1 MGQPAIDMTGQV
13 FGRLTVLERAE
24 NTKRNKAQWL
34 CQCSCG
40 NKTIVSRT
48 HLKRGQVKSCGCYR
62 VDLGKLNKT
71 HGMKG
76 TRLYRIWSGMKDRCL
91 NRNSKY
97 WDRYG
102 GRGITVCEEWKT
114 FENFMEWAK
123 QNGYSKKLTLDRIDN
138 DGNYEPSNCRWATM
152 KQQQNNRS
160 NNLRYT
166 FKGVTHTLS
175 EWSDII
181 QKPDYATKTIIKN
194 GKINNYLKNKGDVVN
209 G

>member
-1 MGQPAIDMTGQV
+1 MPQKLIDMTGEV
-13 FGRLTVLERAE
+13 YGRLTVIERAK
-24 NTKRNKAQWL
+24 NTKQGKTQWL

-40 NKTIVSRT
+40 NKAIVPRKR
-48 HLKRGQVKSCGCYR
+48 LKEGSTKSCGCYR
-62 VDLGKLNKT
+62 VDLGKLNRT

-76 TRLYRIWSGMKDRCL
+76 TRLYRIWTGAKDRCL
-91 NRNSKY
+91 NTNSKY

-102 GRGITVCEEWKT
+102 GRGITFCDEWKT

-194 GKINNYLKNKGDVVN
+194 GKINNCFKKQIMQS
-209 G
+209 